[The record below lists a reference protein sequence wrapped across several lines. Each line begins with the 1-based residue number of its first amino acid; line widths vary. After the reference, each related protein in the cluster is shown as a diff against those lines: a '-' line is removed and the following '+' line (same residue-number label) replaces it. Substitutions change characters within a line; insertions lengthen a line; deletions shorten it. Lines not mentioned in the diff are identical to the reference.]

1 MCEHCTERSG
11 KCMSESPMNS
21 NSSQSVISAN
31 PLLPFRNRESD
42 GIRSARFTSRS
53 GRAHRASRFLTHMT
67 QSHSHRTPSSS
78 TALSTTQKAEQQA
91 SEQQTADQ
99 TTDHS
104 ATATSSPSTESVHE
118 KTHEFV
124 SDPSN
129 PHFYVHDHYGQPHF
143 NYKARQS
150 HLLHSHDLAVR
161 SRQLLKRL
169 NSQGWWS
176 AIWGV
181 IRSHLF
187 LSILIAGSVI
197 TSFFNTPRWSY
208 VDWHIIAIIFELMIV
223 IAAFERYG
231 VLNWVSMRILARCK
245 TEKGLSI
252 SMCMLALILAMFAT
266 NDVTIL
272 TIIPLVLLM
281 KKHSKTPLYLQ
292 MTLVT
297 ICANLGSCLTP
308 FGNPHNLYIYTHFHL
323 SDLEFMRYSVPL
335 FVTSL
340 VLIFISL
347 AFVKKTPIT
356 IDRND
361 IPHLVQPRRVIPFAI
376 LAAVVFVN
384 LRVNDWR
391 MDLTCAIIAALT
403 AYVFDPRLIF
413 HINWN
418 LILTL
423 FFIFIMIGNIAH
435 MQVLQSGLNALVHTP
450 MATYLSGLLLSQIIS
465 NVPIT
470 VLLSQFT
477 ASPAALFFGV
487 DIGGLGSPI
496 ASLANLITIS
506 LFNKQYPNEK
516 KAFLKVFLGVNFAAL
531 IFMGTLFG
539 VLQAV
544 KIL

>member
-1 MCEHCTERSG
+1 MCEHCTECSG

-21 NSSQSVISAN
+21 HSSQSVIKAD
-31 PLLPFRNRESD
+31 PLLPFQDRKSRK
-42 GIRSARFTSRS
+42 IRPVRLSLGASSRTK
-53 GRAHRASRFLTHMT
+53 RTSRFLMPMSD
-67 QSHSHRTPSSS
+67 SHSTHDHPSS
-78 TALSTTQKAEQQA
+78 TQVKGGDK
-91 SEQQTADQ
+91 SKKT
-99 TTDHS
+99 
-104 ATATSSPSTESVHE
+104 ATAQTHHE
-118 KTHEFV
+118 TTHEFV

-129 PHFYVHDHYGQPHF
+129 PHFYVHDRFGQPHF

-150 HLLHSHDLAVR
+150 HLLHSHDLVVR
-161 SRQLLKRL
+161 SYKLRERIED
-169 NSQGWWS
+169 QGFWS
-176 AIWGV
+176 LVWGV

-187 LSILIAGSVI
+187 LSILIAGSII

-231 VLNWVSMRILARCK
+231 ILNWISMRILARCK

-252 SMCMLALILAMFAT
+252 SMCMLALVLAMFAT

-323 SDLEFMRYSVPL
+323 DDLEFMRYSVPL
-335 FVTSL
+335 FLTSL
-340 VLIFISL
+340 VLIFVSL

-361 IPHLVQPRRVIPFAI
+361 IPQLVQPYRVIPFAI
-376 LAAVVFVN
+376 LAVVVFAN
-384 LRVNDWR
+384 LRINDWR

-435 MQVLQSGLNALVHTP
+435 MDALQSGLTALVHTP
-450 MATYLSGLLLSQIIS
+450 MATYLSGLLLSQVIS

-477 ASPAALFFGV
+477 TSPAALFFGV

-496 ASLANLITIS
+496 ASLANLITIT
-506 LFNKQYPNEK
+506 LFNKAYPKEK

-531 IFMGTLFG
+531 AFMGTLFG
-539 VLQAV
+539 VLQGV
-544 KIL
+544 GIL